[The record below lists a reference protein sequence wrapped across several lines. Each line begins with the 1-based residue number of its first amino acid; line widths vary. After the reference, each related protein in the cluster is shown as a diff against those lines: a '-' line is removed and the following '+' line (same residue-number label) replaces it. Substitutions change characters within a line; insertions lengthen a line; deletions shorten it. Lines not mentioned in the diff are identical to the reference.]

1 MTGGWIWVTCRAP
14 NTLQESDVGAMHA
27 KYAGW
32 FKYLFLH
39 TRRNSKCHCM
49 MAAQLGHGEE
59 EGGAGLSRGSSV
71 MMQPHG
77 METRGWAQI
86 CPNNGIV
93 NVMALIRTCLMLIT
107 HVTLTVAVPGVL
119 DTQFGR
125 PTSHQQKFKSSLSI
139 IFTKWTKIRK
149 CLKSFLGFLRRGFTS
164 LLEE

>member
-59 EGGAGLSRGSSV
+59 EGGAGLSSLQRKELGDAT
-71 MMQPHG
+71 
-77 METRGWAQI
+77 TRDNAATGWRQGAGRRFV
-86 CPNNGIV
+86 PNNGIV
-93 NVMALIRTCLMLIT
+93 NVMALIRC
-107 HVTLTVAVPGVL
+107 V
-119 DTQFGR
+119 
-125 PTSHQQKFKSSLSI
+125 
-139 IFTKWTKIRK
+139 
-149 CLKSFLGFLRRGFTS
+149 
-164 LLEE
+164 

>member
-1 MTGGWIWVTCRAP
+1 
-14 NTLQESDVGAMHA
+14 MHA

-59 EGGAGLSRGSSV
+59 AGGAGLSRGRSGV
-71 MMQPHG
+71 MQPNTGQCSHG

-93 NVMALIRTCLMLIT
+93 NVMALIRC
-107 HVTLTVAVPGVL
+107 V
-119 DTQFGR
+119 
-125 PTSHQQKFKSSLSI
+125 
-139 IFTKWTKIRK
+139 
-149 CLKSFLGFLRRGFTS
+149 
-164 LLEE
+164 

>member
-59 EGGAGLSRGSSV
+59 EGGAGLSRGRSGV
-71 MMQPHG
+71 MQPHG
-77 METRGWAQI
+77 TMQPRDGDKGLGADLSPT
-86 CPNNGIV
+86 
-93 NVMALIRTCLMLIT
+93 MALLMLW
-107 HVTLTVAVPGVL
+107 L
-119 DTQFGR
+119 
-125 PTSHQQKFKSSLSI
+125 
-139 IFTKWTKIRK
+139 
-149 CLKSFLGFLRRGFTS
+149 
-164 LLEE
+164 

>member
-1 MTGGWIWVTCRAP
+1 
-14 NTLQESDVGAMHA
+14 MHA

-49 MAAQLGHGEE
+49 MAAQLGHGGEA
-59 EGGAGLSRGSSV
+59 GGAGLSSLQRKERGDATSRDNAA
-71 MMQPHG
+71 
-77 METRGWAQI
+77 TGWRQGAGRRFV
-86 CPNNGIV
+86 PNNGIV

-107 HVTLTVAVPGVL
+107 HVTLTVAVPVGVL